1 MLLIKEGRFYCKGVS
16 FTLPEGFLLNTRPDI
31 EYEDGF
37 MLESADH
44 SFELMIQVDTRDTHS
59 KQFMDDLMSQNS
71 FSILRSIA
79 PAELNGMAGHDVFY
93 STSREQYYEAQYD
106 LRDTEEGIVCMAVLI
121 RVTVKGF
128 TAEDAL
134 HTPAVQACLSEV
146 RMEPEMPEVE

>member
-1 MLLIKEGRFYCKGVS
+1 
-16 FTLPEGFLLNTRPDI
+16 
-31 EYEDGF
+31 
-37 MLESADH
+37 
-44 SFELMIQVDTRDTHS
+44 MIQVDTRDTHS

-71 FSILRSIA
+71 FSIIRSIA